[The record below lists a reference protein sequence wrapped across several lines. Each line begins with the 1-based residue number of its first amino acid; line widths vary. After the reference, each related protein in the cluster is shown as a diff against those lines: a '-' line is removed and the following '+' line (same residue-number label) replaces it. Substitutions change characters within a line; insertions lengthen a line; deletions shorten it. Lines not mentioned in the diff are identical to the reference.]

1 MEIYFKIKEVL
12 DVNDLENLQ
21 RIQTSFVK
29 NVRKLK
35 N

>member
-21 RIQTSFVK
+21 RIQTGFVK